1 MLKTRIVIFIA
12 IISIFFKVSAQ
23 TSTEVIEKYLE
34 VTNTKSA
41 LPSLKN
47 FTYQKTYKANAS
59 TDFTEEVSVISSE
72 NKLSRK
78 KSILE
83 RDFFYILNDNAGW
96 IKIPMGSRDKA
107 PNYTVKDLNAKERS
121 DLADEI
127 KDGLLPFVN
136 FEEKGYQ
143 QVGEVSS
150 VKIDEVDC
158 YKITIS
164 RGDTKIDYFFDST
177 TGLLKRE
184 ILTEG
189 SIIHTSDITKF
200 ATAKNGVI
208 YPSEAIYSNTK
219 DKRRTIVTTV
229 WLLDAVPQANMFL
242 K

>member
-1 MLKTRIVIFIA
+1 MSKTKIIIFVG
-12 IISIFFKVSAQ
+12 IICIFSKVSAQ
-23 TSTEVIEKYLE
+23 TSVEVIEKYLE
-34 VTNTKSA
+34 ATNTKNA

-107 PNYTVKDLNAKERS
+107 PNYTIKDLNAKERT

-143 QVGEVSS
+143 QLGELSE
-150 VKIDEVDC
+150 VKIEEVEC

-164 RGDTKIDYFFDST
+164 RGDTKIEYFFDSK

-184 ILTEG
+184 IITEG
-189 SIIHTSDITKF
+189 NIIHTSDITKF
-200 ATAKNGVI
+200 STTKNGVM

-219 DKRRTIVTTV
+219 DKRRTIISTV
-229 WLLDAVPQANMFL
+229 WVLDAVPSANMFL